1 MELLS
6 DTIYGSF
13 EEAVKR
19 NPNKPALIYL
29 GENYPYFLLKELVL
43 QFAASLHCLGIGE
56 DDRIILNLYNLP
68 QTIIVWVA
76 LQRLG
81 GIPILVAPVY
91 TAEDLKYLARD
102 SGAETI
108 VCMDT
113 NLSYVVEVLPETP
126 LKRVIV
132 TNMIDLVPWG
142 KRLISKGF
150 NRVPKGKIPL
160 GKDFFSFIKLVKE
173 GRPSSL
179 PPFQKRGEDRIA
191 LMLYTAGTTGFPKGV
206 PLSEKFF
213 LIRAI

>member
-13 EEAVKR
+13 EEATKR

-29 GENYPYFLLKELVL
+29 GESYSYSELKELVL
-43 QFAASLHCLGIGE
+43 QFAASLYQLGIGE

-68 QTIIVWVA
+68 QTIIVWLA

-81 GIPILVAPVY
+81 VIPILVAPVY

-113 NLSYVVEVLPETP
+113 NLSYVVEVLPGTP

-132 TNMIDLVPWG
+132 TNMIDLVPWW
-142 KRLISKGF
+142 KRMISKGF

-160 GKDFFSFIKLVKE
+160 GKDFLTFK
-173 GRPSSL
+173 GRPSL
-179 PPFQKRGEDRIA
+179 
-191 LMLYTAGTTGFPKGV
+191 
-206 PLSEKFF
+206 LSPSFSKEG
-213 LIRAI
+213 